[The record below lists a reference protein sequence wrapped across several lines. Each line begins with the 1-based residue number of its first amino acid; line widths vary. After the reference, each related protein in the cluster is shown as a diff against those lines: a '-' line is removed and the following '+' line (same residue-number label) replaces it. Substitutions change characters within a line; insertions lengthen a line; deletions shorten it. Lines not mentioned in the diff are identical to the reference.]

1 MTVVHNFYCHVGLK
15 LISSFGV
22 IYLVFLLVI
31 PLFPSQ
37 LCSLG
42 IFFFSVQYAPFF
54 TCVKKSACRGT
65 VLWIDCI
72 INSVLVCFFFF
83 CFLSYSYSLKNCL
96 LSPVRLFIRVVCFV
110 NFVLL
115 LLC

>member
-1 MTVVHNFYCHVGLK
+1 MTVVHNFYCHEGLK

-42 IFFFSVQYAPFF
+42 IFFSLSSRLPFF

-65 VLWIDCI
+65 VLCIDCI
-72 INSVLVCFFFF
+72 VNSVLVCLFVCLFFY
-83 CFLSYSYSLKNCL
+83 LIHI
-96 LSPVRLFIRVVCFV
+96 V
-110 NFVLL
+110 
-115 LLC
+115 

>member
-1 MTVVHNFYCHVGLK
+1 MTVVYNFYCHEGVT

-42 IFFFSVQYAPFF
+42 IFFLCPVGSLSLHVCERVRVGELFVNCQLYYY
-54 TCVKKSACRGT
+54 
-65 VLWIDCI
+65 
-72 INSVLVCFFFF
+72 SVLVFFCFFFVLILF
-83 CFLSYSYSLKNCL
+83 GKFCL
-96 LSPVRLFIRVVCFV
+96 LSPVGFFIRVVCFV
-110 NFVLL
+110 NFVMLL
-115 LLC
+115 FC